1 MRIKFIK
8 EKTRDWYDDL
18 IYHIRHIR
26 GNIRAFFTGLRRW
39 FSYYKVAMS
48 IYDFDYSSILE
59 VERHQIKRVRD
70 AITKYQ
76 SHVNWERDVQHMDL
90 ALKLLS
96 IAMEEDSIAEQVS
109 GHHWT
114 EGPDERGLYEWKS
127 DAKYEA
133 TKYVNIRNAHRFS
146 KMPKEYFTDSDI
158 RGLNLDH
165 LRVEK
170 AWYLYHKL
178 RTYCLRQWWD

>member
-1 MRIKFIK
+1 MKIRLIK
-8 EKTRDWYDDL
+8 EKVSDLYDDL
-18 IYHIRHIR
+18 VYKLHQTKLSLR
-26 GNIRAFFTGLRRW
+26 GLSRW

-70 AITKYQ
+70 SIAKYR
-76 SHVNWERDVQHMDL
+76 SHVEWERDVQRMDL

-96 IAMEEDSIAEQVS
+96 IAMEEDSIAKRVS
-109 GHHWT
+109 GHYWT
-114 EGPDERGLYEWKS
+114 EGPDENGLYTLKS

-133 TKYVNIRNAHRFS
+133 TKYVNIRNAYRFS
-146 KMPKEYFTDSDI
+146 KTPMKYYTDSDVK
-158 RGLNLDH
+158 GLSLNH
-165 LRVEK
+165 LRIEK
-170 AWYLYHKL
+170 AWHLYHKL

>member
-1 MRIKFIK
+1 MKKVK
-8 EKTRDWYDDL
+8 EWWEDHVAWYYRNKVKYP
-18 IYHIRHIR
+18 IIR
-26 GNIRAFFTGLRRW
+26 FFEFLAIW
-39 FSYYKVAMS
+39 FSYFKVCREV
-48 IYDFDYSSILE
+48 YDFDSDGVLE
-59 VERHQIKRVRD
+59 VEGHQIERTKRS
-70 AITKYQ
+70 ITKYHH
-76 SHVNWERDVQHMDL
+76 HVNWERDVERMNL

-96 IAMEEDSIAEQVS
+96 IAKEEDSIAEKVS
-109 GHHWT
+109 GGHWT

-146 KMPKEYFTDSDI
+146 KMPKERYTDSDI

-170 AWYLYHKL
+170 AWHLYHKC
-178 RTYCLRQWWD
+178 REYFMRSWWD